1 MKKCEFF
8 RMVMGDDKKPSPKI
22 TEGFC
27 DTFTDKNGNEMIF
40 CFHSTEYA
48 KNKKSWAV
56 TEKSTG
62 FLICQGLPTRQA
74 AAEELTNKYLNL
86 VFPLLQERNY
96 DEYKKKIAVA
106 YEDRKFNLSEVLM

>member
-1 MKKCEFF
+1 MKKCEFY
-8 RMVMGDDKKPSPKI
+8 RMVVGDNNKPTPKH

-27 DTFTDKNGNEMIF
+27 DTFTDENGNEMIF

-56 TEKSTG
+56 TEKSTR

-74 AAEELTNKYLNL
+74 AAEELTSKYLNR
-86 VFPLLQERNY
+86 VFPLLQKPNY
-96 DEYKKKIAVA
+96 DEYKRKIAVA
-106 YEDRKFNLSEVLM
+106 YEDRKFNSSEVLM